1 LRTIPKNH
9 DYTLD
14 FGDKLLAFIRRIFK
28 NQAEFRHSCL
38 GLYAKFSPLWG
49 GKAANEQL
57 VVNFSD
63 GSKPINLRSPIVLAA
78 GANKNGKGINNY
90 ANLGLGGIT
99 IGTATRNFRIGNTH
113 KPRVGLDEFNRLIY
127 NSMGLNNDGIEK
139 ISKRVER
146 QISKAFKNKFAV
158 GISVAE
164 TPGIAEEN
172 RLQDLLETFSIAYKS
187 ADYLEINVSCPNT
200 GEERLDLDTAFMK
213 EIFFEIENFRKN
225 ALCRKAVYAKLS
237 PDLTDKQ
244 LLSLLD
250 LLAQFGVNGVIF
262 GNTYPSEKLFYSL
275 PALNEKGTS
284 GGISGRV
291 IYENTFRKTMLAKKH
306 FPWVSVVACG
316 GIDHGLKVRDLLD
329 EGADFVQVYSVF
341 AFRWMAAQKMNYE
354 FSHSIARVC

>member
-1 LRTIPKNH
+1 
-9 DYTLD
+9 
-14 FGDKLLAFIRRIFK
+14 
-28 NQAEFRHSCL
+28 
-38 GLYAKFSPLWG
+38 LWG
-49 GKAANEQL
+49 GEVAGKQL

-63 GSKPINLRSPIVLAA
+63 GSQPINLCSPIVLAA

-99 IGTATRNFRIGNTH
+99 IGTATRNFRIGNTNR
-113 KPRVGLDEFNRLIY
+113 PRVGLDEFNRLIY

-139 ISKRVER
+139 ISARVER
-146 QISKAFKNKFAV
+146 QIGRACKNKFAV

-164 TPGIAEEN
+164 SPGIPENN
-172 RLQDLLETFSIAYKS
+172 RLQDLLETFSIAYKT

-213 EIFFEIENFRKN
+213 KAFFEIEDFRKKSN
-225 ALCRKAVYAKLS
+225 CRKAVYAKLS

-250 LLAQFGVNGVIF
+250 LLTQFGVNGVIL

-275 PALNEKGTS
+275 PILNAKGTS
-284 GGISGRV
+284 GGISGRP
-291 IYENTFRKTMLAKKH
+291 IYENTFRKTVLAKKY
-306 FPWVSVVACG
+306 FPKVSVVACG
-316 GIDHGLKVRDLLD
+316 GIDHGLKVMDLLN

-341 AFRWMAAQKMNYE
+341 AFRWMAAQKMNFE
-354 FSHSIARVC
+354 LDLE